1 MQTIGD
7 GGRGLPAAMLALLLF
22 TATAVTM
29 DAWAGAGLEDSAWR
43 LLEYRHGDT
52 MQEAVGGERGAELR
66 FSAGRLSGS
75 AGCNRLMGAYTVEGD
90 RLEMKPNMAATMMAC
105 PAPLMDQEQAVI
117 DALGKAAIFRVDD
130 SRLSIQD
137 AKGEPLLI
145 LTARPDRPLTG
156 TTWRLTSYNNGKQAV
171 VSVLPDSE
179 FVLQLRDDG
188 QLAGRACNNYRG
200 GYERD
205 DGSLR
210 LVGPIAATR
219 MACPEPD
226 GIMAQ
231 EAAYFAALERLASYQ
246 IDGDQLTL
254 QDTDGATLA
263 RFEAAA
269 QAD

>member
-1 MQTIGD
+1 MQTRGD
-7 GGRGLPAAMLALLLF
+7 GGRTTPPAILALVLG
-22 TATAVTM
+22 TAMAMTM
-29 DAWAGAGLEDSAWR
+29 DAWAATGLEDSAWR
-43 LLEYRHGDT
+43 LLEYRRGDT

-75 AGCNRLMGAYTVEGD
+75 AGCNRLMGAYMVDGD
-90 RLEMKPNMAATMMAC
+90 RLEMKPNMATTMMAC
-105 PAPLMDQEQAVI
+105 PPPLMDQEQAVI
-117 DALGKAAIFRVDD
+117 DALGKAAKFRVDD
-130 SRLSIQD
+130 NRLSIQD
-137 AKGEPLLI
+137 ADGEPLLK

-179 FVLQLRDDG
+179 FVLQLREDG

-226 GIMAQ
+226 GIMSQ

-254 QDTDGATLA
+254 QDADGATLA

>member
-7 GGRGLPAAMLALLLF
+7 SGRGLPTAMLALLLC
-22 TATAVTM
+22 TAMAMTTET
-29 DAWAGAGLEDSAWR
+29 WAATGLEDSAWR
-43 LLEYRHGDT
+43 LLQYRRGET

-66 FSAGRLSGS
+66 FSAGQLSGS
-75 AGCNRLMGAYTVEGD
+75 AGCNRLMGAYLVDGD
-90 RLEMKPNMAATMMAC
+90 RLEMKPNMATTMMAC

-117 DALGKAAIFRVDD
+117 DALSKAAKFRVDD
-130 SRLSIQD
+130 NRLSIQD
-137 AKGEPLLI
+137 ADGEPLLI
-145 LTARPDRPLTG
+145 LSARPDHPLAG

-171 VSVLPDSE
+171 VSVLPDSG
-179 FVLQLRDDG
+179 FVLQFHEDG

-205 DGSLR
+205 DGGLR

-231 EAAYFAALERLASYQ
+231 EAAYFAALERVASYQ
-246 IDGDQLTL
+246 IDGDRLTL
-254 QDTDGATLA
+254 KDADGATLA
-263 RFEAAA
+263 RFEAGA
-269 QAD
+269 QAN